1 MHRDGSYFTCD
12 IQVTEQIA
20 ADGTKT
26 FIGRLRH
33 RKIEERVE
41 KGVFFVK
48 QIMYFSSS
56 DLDRFD

>member
-1 MHRDGSYFTCD
+1 MHRDGSYFPIE

-20 ADGTKT
+20 SDNSKS

-41 KGVFFVK
+41 KG
-48 QIMYFSSS
+48 IYNS
-56 DLDRFD
+56 LI